1 MRRFLA
7 VGRIVSAICTVSL
20 GIAQQAGTQ
29 AAVQSAPQPGQTLQN
44 APAPLAP
51 TPKDSAPIEFE
62 SHGLEYEA
70 ITKNGVTVMFAP
82 LPPHISDFNAAQV
95 TVTNGSL
102 VSWTV
107 KAMDFTFTRQDG
119 TVLPTVSAD
128 YVVETLLAKANR
140 NDVIKL
146 QILYENSIY
155 GLANFRSTNGYEQR
169 RQAAMAEFVNRGFKA
184 AAEAS
189 AITFVP
195 TKLKPGDS
203 TDGAIFLENRT
214 KEKSLGAGRFV
225 AHTCGE
231 TFIFETYAELKVK

>member
-1 MRRFLA
+1 MRRFVA
-7 VGRIVSAICTVSL
+7 FSRIVSALCAISFAV
-20 GIAQQAGTQ
+20 AQDTTTQ
-29 AAVQSAPQPGQTLQN
+29 APQPGVPPPGSTLQN
-44 APAPLAP
+44 APPPQPA
-51 TPKDSAPIEFE
+51 KDAGPIIFE

-70 ITKNGVTVMFAP
+70 LTKNGITVMFAP
-82 LPPHISDFNAAQV
+82 LPPHISDFNVVQV
-95 TVTNGSL
+95 TITNGSL

-107 KAMDFTFTRQDG
+107 KPLDFTFTRQDG
-119 TVLPTVSAD
+119 NVLPTVSAD

-140 NDVIKL
+140 SDVIKL
-146 QILYENSIY
+146 QLLYDNSIY
-155 GLANFRSTNGYEQR
+155 GLENFRSTNGYEQR
-169 RQAAMAEFVNRGFKA
+169 RQAAMAVFVNRGFIA

-195 TKLKPGDS
+195 IKLKPGDS

-214 KEKSLGAGRFV
+214 KDKTLGAGHFL